1 MAMGAGAFRTEAGEK
16 TRRRAILYGSVAL
29 AFAAGLVIVLEL
41 VAGFTQLGW
50 GRYVGT
56 DYQIYMD
63 AARRWLDGGSYFLP
77 RQLGGSYDIQAG
89 DVLYP
94 PVALWLFVPFTM
106 LPPVVWWITPVGI
119 TAIAVWH
126 LRPPAWALALSVL
139 VFVYPKNLAFVF
151 DGNPGLYFIAALAA
165 AVAWGSPASLA
176 LFKPSLFPLA
186 LFGITHRSWWYG
198 LATLAIAS
206 LPVLPLTV
214 TWLAVMQDGH
224 GGGLAYS
231 LIDMPVSALPLLW
244 WVGSRQRN
252 RQRAWSPDARAG

>member
-1 MAMGAGAFRTEAGEK
+1 MAMGAGAFRTEAGEE

-41 VAGFTQLGW
+41 VAGFSQLGW

-77 RQLGGSYDIQAG
+77 RQLGGSYDIQSG

-119 TAIAVWH
+119 TPSPCGTYGPQPGRSRSQP
-126 LRPPAWALALSVL
+126 LRPRLHATR
-139 VFVYPKNLAFVF
+139 
-151 DGNPGLYFIAALAA
+151 
-165 AVAWGSPASLA
+165 
-176 LFKPSLFPLA
+176 FPHL
-186 LFGITHRSWWYG
+186 L
-198 LATLAIAS
+198 TLA
-206 LPVLPLTV
+206 
-214 TWLAVMQDGH
+214 Q
-224 GGGLAYS
+224 
-231 LIDMPVSALPLLW
+231 
-244 WVGSRQRN
+244 
-252 RQRAWSPDARAG
+252 